1 MDVSKMKTWKSI
13 ARRYGLLLHQREIGL
28 VLVFVNTKNAA
39 TELERFLAKMNIR
52 TVSIHGDKDQRQ
64 REAALADFK
73 SKRCPVMIATDVAA
87 RGLDIPDVALVVQ
100 YDCAQSSDDFVHRIG
115 RTGRIGN
122 KGMAVTFMNNRNK
135 ANAHEIL
142 EKLET
147 SGNEAPNWLKG
158 MAIATGN
165 FGVSC
170 TGTGG
175 KEAGQYGGQDF
186 RKHTTGGFR
195 TAAERDEAKKF
206 KTFDQDAYGEGD
218 AAQAQIATRLI
229 APEPVTFE
237 HMAKSGKG
245 GGGKGG
251 GKGKGDRGGGKINNN
266 RGNW

>member
-1 MDVSKMKTWKSI
+1 
-13 ARRYGLLLHQREIGL
+13 
-28 VLVFVNTKNAA
+28 
-39 TELERFLAKMNIR
+39 
-52 TVSIHGDKDQRQ
+52 
-64 REAALADFK
+64 
-73 SKRCPVMIATDVAA
+73 
-87 RGLDIPDVALVVQ
+87 
-100 YDCAQSSDDFVHRIG
+100 
-115 RTGRIGN
+115 
-122 KGMAVTFMNNRNK
+122 MNNRNK